1 LTLTPSKWPQTLDV
15 YIDTASG
22 SLLEGGSVIG
32 GALPTLTRNDTY
44 TLRLRLLEKQPN
56 GSLNDIDLT
65 SSSLKAAIGNIEEA
79 PSSGSFKLNINGITS
94 PAIPY
99 NATAISV
106 YTAISNNVSTVALYG
121 SDTYGSYLL
130 TATQP
135 NTAMSFGSDSFTLFP
150 D

>member
-1 LTLTPSKWPQTLDV
+1 MASTLDV

-56 GSLNDIDLT
+56 GSLNDINLT

-94 PAIPY
+94 SAIPF

-121 SDTYGSYLL
+121 S
-130 TATQP
+130 
-135 NTAMSFGSDSFTLFP
+135 
-150 D
+150 